1 MFGIVNIGGRDV
13 EMTANGASVYRY
25 KQVFRED
32 FLVLASN
39 SDGGIEN
46 VELFVKMGY
55 IMAKQAEKADFSKLN
70 FDSFLEWAG
79 EFEPNA
85 LEMAAGD
92 IGNIYAG
99 NSETSVYPK
108 AKADRQ
114 SE

>member
-1 MFGIVNIGGRDV
+1 
-13 EMTANGASVYRY
+13 MTANGASVYRY

-32 FLVLASN
+32 FLALASN
-39 SDGGIEN
+39 SDDDIEN

-85 LEMAAGD
+85 LEIAAGD